1 MAESGQRISP
11 CIWFR
16 KDGCY
21 HVIAKFAYANYHV
34 KFDSLQA
41 ATRFYESISLSP
53 VKTSGTG
60 IDVPMTA
67 EKAVWMAETKHHT
80 EILEC
85 DVIPG
90 DSETSPTRQWF
101 LSIEPKAARM
111 NLHYYLFSE
120 QAARKWIRD
129 HGHVFTLD
137 QLDEIGLGDPVT
149 NSFITSDPSTKGGRK
164 KKREEVA
171 PEND

>member
-16 KDGCY
+16 ADGCY
-21 HVIAKFAYANYHV
+21 HVIAKFDYAKYHV

-60 IDVPMTA
+60 IEVPMTA
-67 EKAVWMAETKHHT
+67 EKAVWMADTKHHT

-85 DVIPG
+85 DVVPG
-90 DSETSPTRQWF
+90 DVDTPPTRQWF

-120 QAARKWIRD
+120 QAARKWLKE
-129 HGHVFTLD
+129 HGQVFTLD
-137 QLDEIGLGDPVT
+137 QLDEIGLGDPVS
-149 NSFITSDPSTKGGRK
+149 NSFVATDYAPKSGRK
-164 KKREEVA
+164 KKVQEASEE
-171 PEND
+171 